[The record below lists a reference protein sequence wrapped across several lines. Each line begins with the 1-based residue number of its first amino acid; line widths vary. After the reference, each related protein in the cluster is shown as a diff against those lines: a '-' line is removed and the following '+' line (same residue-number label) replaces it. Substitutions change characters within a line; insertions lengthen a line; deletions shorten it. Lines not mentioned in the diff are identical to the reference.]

1 MKWAVSP
8 IQIYKDSNITTYNL
22 ATNKQP
28 IQASC
33 YLLQEVFE
41 NQSPEII
48 FCDISALFENTEED
62 SAWHIVMDNT
72 PMNRNKVSTAV
83 SLAERKAD
91 GKGSGSLSRVFL
103 SIMSPLYFYHNRFCR
118 RCKACMPAK

>member
-1 MKWAVSP
+1 MLFLLLGMLLLGKTEDVLSLKMNSLGSVEDFNRTFRQFYRLEKNSLQAVFLGKSTMKWAVSP

-48 FCDISALFENTEED
+48 F
-62 SAWHIVMDNT
+62 
-72 PMNRNKVSTAV
+72 
-83 SLAERKAD
+83 
-91 GKGSGSLSRVFL
+91 
-103 SIMSPLYFYHNRFCR
+103 
-118 RCKACMPAK
+118 